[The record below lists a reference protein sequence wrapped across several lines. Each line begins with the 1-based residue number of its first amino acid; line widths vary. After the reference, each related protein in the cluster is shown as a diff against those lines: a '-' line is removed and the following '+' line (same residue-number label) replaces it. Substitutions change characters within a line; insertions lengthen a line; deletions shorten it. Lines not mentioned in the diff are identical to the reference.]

1 MNTALMAKI
10 DILLNL
16 INFAKDMSAIKSD
29 LAKIGFN
36 SESELVTITKN
47 TIANILIDKEI
58 SYELLEEWANLIECR
73 EDIGYEDGILQEIIF
88 ELANPCLYGE
98 IDEEKICMILD
109 EIKYGRSDS
118 NDTRKNIDIVGERAI
133 LLMALGSLQALEHKA
148 ITIDESKEFVF
159 TLYLNALG
167 KK

>member
-1 MNTALMAKI
+1 MAKI
-10 DILLNL
+10 GILLNL

-29 LAKIGFN
+29 LSKIGFN

-47 TIANILIDKEI
+47 TIANILNRVIDKEI

-73 EDIGYEDGILQEIIF
+73 EDIGYEDEILQEIIF

-118 NDTRKNIDIVGERAI
+118 NDIRK
-133 LLMALGSLQALEHKA
+133 K
-148 ITIDESKEFVF
+148 
-159 TLYLNALG
+159 Y
-167 KK
+167 

>member
-1 MNTALMAKI
+1 MMAKI
-10 DILLNL
+10 YILLNL

-47 TIANILIDKEI
+47 TIVNILNRVIDKEI

-73 EDIGYEDGILQEIIF
+73 EDIGYEDEILQEIIF

-109 EIKYGRSDS
+109 KIKYGRSDS
-118 NDTRKNIDIVGERAI
+118 NDIRK
-133 LLMALGSLQALEHKA
+133 K
-148 ITIDESKEFVF
+148 
-159 TLYLNALG
+159 Y
-167 KK
+167 

>member
-1 MNTALMAKI
+1 MIKINLTLSNKI

-16 INFAKDMSAIKSD
+16 INFAKDISAIKSD

-47 TIANILIDKEI
+47 TIANILNRVIDKEI
-58 SYELLEEWANLIECR
+58 SYDLLEEWANLIECR
-73 EDIGYEDGILQEIIF
+73 EDIGYEDEILQEIIF

-109 EIKYGRSDS
+109 EIKCKRSDS
-118 NDTRKNIDIVGERAI
+118 NDIREK
-133 LLMALGSLQALEHKA
+133 
-148 ITIDESKEFVF
+148 
-159 TLYLNALG
+159 Y
-167 KK
+167 